1 MPSKVKILNYN
12 NLHLLN
18 LGEKLSIDGAYY
30 KVVGLDF
37 QQGTIEAKKTK
48 EWADN
53 ANWTA

>member
-37 QQGTIEAKKTK
+37 QQGTIEVKKAK
-48 EWADN
+48 E
-53 ANWTA
+53 